1 MLEAQL
7 RLLSTEQRA
16 EFYSLADCKVELG
29 ESHDVT
35 LVNKVEEG
43 EEKSIDG
50 IWRTNNFALGPSGP
64 RTDNGLFPRI
74 SRYWTPGLQKAGI
87 LRCRILQFLTPHY
100 KP

>member
-7 RLLSTEQRA
+7 RSLSAEQRA
-16 EFYSLADCKVELG
+16 EFYSLADCKVEEG

-35 LVNKVEEG
+35 FVYKVEEG

-74 SRYWTPGLQKAGI
+74 SRCATLFCIPQ
-87 LRCRILQFLTPHY
+87 
-100 KP
+100 